1 MKIMKLRKGNYIMTK
16 TTQSD
21 LLYIEDVKER
31 NFILYAKNGELRKEK
46 IPEYGTV
53 TFTYQNGKFVML
65 EKRSTKK

>member
-1 MKIMKLRKGNYIMTK
+1 MTK

-46 IPEYGTV
+46 INEYGTV
-53 TFTYQNGKFVML
+53 NFNYKNCNFVIL

>member
-1 MKIMKLRKGNYIMTK
+1 MTK

-21 LLYIEDVKER
+21 LLHIEDVKER

>member
-1 MKIMKLRKGNYIMTK
+1 MTK

-31 NFILYAKNGELRKEK
+31 NFILYAKLRKEK

>member
-1 MKIMKLRKGNYIMTK
+1 MMTK

-46 IPEYGTV
+46 YLNME
-53 TFTYQNGKFVML
+53 Q
-65 EKRSTKK
+65 